1 MLNDSAALGTAS
13 LEVAPIIDFTGE
25 RGRVC
30 LTVDEFMGAVQ

>member
-13 LEVAPIIDFTGE
+13 LKSPPIIELSNG

-30 LTVDEFMGAVQ
+30 LTIEEFKEAVI